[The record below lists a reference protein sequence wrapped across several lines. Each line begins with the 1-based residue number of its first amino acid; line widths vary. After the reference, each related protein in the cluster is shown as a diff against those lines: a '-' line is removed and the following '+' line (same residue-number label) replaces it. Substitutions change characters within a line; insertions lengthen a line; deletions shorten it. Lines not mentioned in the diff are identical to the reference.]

1 LTSLAETDDDRLVAT
16 DGRAT
21 FFALAAGGIFGDET
35 MNPTD
40 TDQITSAIPAR
51 SRWPHIVGV
60 IAGIALLAGIV
71 LLWTGSTP
79 DSESSE
85 RSALGSTMSVGGA
98 GKSPQVP
105 LPIGLP
111 STTSPPDNAS
121 VSDGKPGETRST
133 DESPQTTETATV
145 ASNSTKGAFKAAILG
160 TWKQYS
166 YGHRLLKVLDDGTA
180 TIDVKLDGLTAL
192 AFGEKMHIEIEW
204 KIEDDTLVFKTVGGT
219 PKSSINTAKS
229 IYGDNRVYRILEIN
243 EKQMLLQEDEE
254 KKTPWDRVTE
264 EATSEEAE
272 SER

>member
-1 LTSLAETDDDRLVAT
+1 MS
-16 DGRAT
+16 
-21 FFALAAGGIFGDET
+21 
-35 MNPTD
+35 PTE
-40 TDQITSAIPAR
+40 TDQINPTTPVR

-60 IAGIALLAGIV
+60 IAGIALLAGII

-85 RSALGSTMSVGGA
+85 RSALGSTMSVGNA
-98 GKSPQVP
+98 GKSSQVP

-111 STTSPPDNAS
+111 NIASPSS
-121 VSDGKPGETRST
+121 VGIQRKTKSADKSQ
-133 DESPQTTETATV
+133 QTTETAAV
-145 ASNSTKGAFKAAILG
+145 APDSTNGAFEKAILG

-180 TIDVKLDGLTAL
+180 TIDVKLDGLYAL
-192 AFGEKMHIEIEW
+192 TLGEKMHFDIEW

-219 PKSSINTAKS
+219 PESSINTVQS

-264 EATSEEAE
+264 EE
-272 SER
+272 SPEKAKSSR